1 MSVLRIKPH
10 ATNDDIQNALSR
22 IFAGKET
29 ESDAVSVVNA
39 EQAQDQYPRG
49 DSVDQSDGPEPTAQL
64 SVLSSTIRLDADLK
78 ERMQAALSTEY
89 PYSEIL

>member
-1 MSVLRIKPH
+1 MEVKEEEKDLVSVLRIKPQ

-39 EQAQDQYPRG
+39 DQAQDQ
-49 DSVDQSDGPEPTAQL
+49 DQ
-64 SVLSSTIRLDADLK
+64 R
-78 ERMQAALSTEY
+78 
-89 PYSEIL
+89 EIGRAHV